1 MNKFF
6 KVLRDA
12 LKGKDIDLTNGSL
25 DKAILMLAIPMVFE
39 MFMES
44 LFALVDAFFVARIS
58 VDAIAAVGMT
68 ESCLTIVYS
77 LAWGLSMGVTA
88 LVARRIGEE
97 NRRGAADGAM
107 QAIILGVLFSI
118 FISLIGIFYSKK
130 LLLFMGASPA
140 IIKTGLG
147 YIQWMLGGN
156 IVIMLLYL
164 INGIFRGAGDAAIAM
179 RALWISNGIN
189 IIIDPILIFGVGPI
203 PAMGVEGAGIATVIG
218 RGIGVVY
225 QLYHLLKGSGKVQLF
240 ISRIIIQWD
249 VILKIV
255 KLSTGGTA
263 QFIIASASWIF
274 LMKIISSF
282 GSEAVA
288 GYTLAIRIIV
298 FTILPSWGMANA
310 AATMVGQNLGASKPD
325 RAEKAVYRTGFFNVL
340 FMICIMM
347 LFLVFAE
354 SLMRIFTQE
363 ALVIH
368 YGKLCLQI
376 VSLGYA
382 FYGYGMIMAQAFNG
396 AGDTRTP
403 TLLNFFAF
411 WCFQIPFAYFLA
423 IVLKMEAAGVFTAI
437 VVAESL
443 LAVSAVLIFRRG
455 KWKQTKV

>member
-1 MNKFF
+1 VNKFF